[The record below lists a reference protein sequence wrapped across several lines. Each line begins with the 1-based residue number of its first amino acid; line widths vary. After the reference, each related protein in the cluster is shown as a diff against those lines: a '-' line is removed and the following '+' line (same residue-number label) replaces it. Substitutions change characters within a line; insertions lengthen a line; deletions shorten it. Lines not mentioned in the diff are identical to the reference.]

1 MKRMLRKTREM
12 KGSSPESEV
21 LNIPGSEG
29 IKQPRDSIS
38 LNIRPPPVVHGTV
51 TGEVDLSEPE
61 TPTPQAELYPAQ
73 QVFVPDATASKY
85 LGYLA
90 HSAQGQ
96 IPVARVEDY
105 DAPGLQNSSTT
116 FLPRLTPLTQVQHTS
131 D

>member
-73 QVFVPDATASKY
+73 QVFVPDATVSKY

-116 FLPRLTPLTQVQHTS
+116 FLPPI
-131 D
+131 